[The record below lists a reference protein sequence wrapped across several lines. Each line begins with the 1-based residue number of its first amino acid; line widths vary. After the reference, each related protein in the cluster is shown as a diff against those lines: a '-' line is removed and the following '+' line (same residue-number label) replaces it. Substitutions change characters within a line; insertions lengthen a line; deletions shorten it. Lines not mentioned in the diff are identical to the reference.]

1 MKKIKESTLGMANE
15 ELAAEE
21 EIKSRIVESKTRQ
34 EALSRY
40 FIKNTKSRELQRL
53 FIQYTSAALLING
66 RWPSTK
72 LLRDEWLSHLAHA
85 IVCELDV
92 PFMIQQDIV
101 QLQVPVD
108 DALLMQEVQSDADF
122 SSIKPVRQNQKAGQ
136 HFDKMCASV
145 CVRYATLPPSLSET
159 SVCVTTTSSDPRK
172 CDFPAV
178 SVRHLGTA
186 ASRCSRWRQT
196 EDLRKYTL
204 EFLVKS
210 LFNTTG

>member
-1 MKKIKESTLGMANE
+1 MANE
-15 ELAAEE
+15 ELVTEE

-40 FIKNTKSRELQRL
+40 FIKNTKSRELQQL

-122 SSIKPVRQNQKAGQ
+122 SSIKPVKQNQTAGQ
-136 HFDKMCASV
+136 HFYKKQCFPLNVGFSV
-145 CVRYATLPPSLSET
+145 SEVRDAAARNL
-159 SVCVTTTSSDPRK
+159 
-172 CDFPAV
+172 
-178 SVRHLGTA
+178 SVRHHN
-186 ASRCSRWRQT
+186 QQ
-196 EDLRKYTL
+196 
-204 EFLVKS
+204 
-210 LFNTTG
+210 